1 MLITHDRR
9 LLFSLP
15 LYTLIE
21 PKFNLTMRIK
31 TSALWLVIG
40 LPIFVSSCATVKF
53 YNDESLKNETGL
65 RVYTPKPFLLV
76 EYRHTQT
83 ESVRTTIV
91 YLPDLTRPQYIRQ
104 KSGIGSNALKLDI
117 TNGFLTSYGLTTDSK
132 MPETLGKITD
142 LLTRSTAAIT
152 DLTRNKADDKP
163 DQPNFELYEI
173 VILDG
178 QTKLVQVKL

>member
-1 MLITHDRR
+1 M
-9 LLFSLP
+9 
-15 LYTLIE
+15 
-21 PKFNLTMRIK
+21 TMRTTTI
-31 TSALWLVIG
+31 SAFSIAIG
-40 LPIFVSSCATVKF
+40 ISIFVSSCATVKI

-91 YLPDLTRPQYIRQ
+91 YLPDLTKPQYIRQ
-104 KSGIGSNALKLDI
+104 RPGIGSNSLKLDI
-117 TNGFLTSYGLTTDSK
+117 SNGFLTSYGLTTDTK

-142 LLTRSTAAIT
+142 LLTRSAASIN
-152 DLTRNKADDKP
+152 DISRNKTGNES
-163 DQPNFELYEI
+163 DQPIFELYEI
-173 VILDG
+173 VISDG